1 MNEIVSINNEI
12 DYGKLLYPNN
22 QELNVNIWSSYDHC
36 ALKTVQNCK
45 DLSLLEKILNL
56 NSLFIDSYEYNKI
69 ESALEKVYTYPELVL
84 FSKDSPIK
92 NQFRIKSLL
101 LIDSQGDTIKPDYI
115 KKIEKIY
122 YNKENLSLV
131 IVIDEK
137 FQSSEE
143 KRLVKLKKK
152 EEERKS
158 KEEEYLQKQQK
169 EVSARISKLLD

>member
-12 DYGKLLYPNN
+12 DYGKQLYPNN

-36 ALKTVQNCK
+36 ALKTVQNCE

-69 ESALEKVYTYPELVL
+69 MNAFKNLSPYPELVL
-84 FSKDSPIK
+84 FSKDNPIK

-101 LIDSQGDTIKPDYI
+101 LVDSQGNEIKPNYV

-131 IVIDEK
+131 IVIDES
-137 FQSSEE
+137 FQWPEE
-143 KRLVKLKKK
+143 KEEQLEEKTKK
-152 EEERKS
+152 ENNERLENKINS
-158 KEEEYLQKQQK
+158 
-169 EVSARISKLLD
+169 LLK

>member
-1 MNEIVSINNEI
+1 MNEIVSINNKL
-12 DYGKLLYPNN
+12 DYGKQLYPNN

-36 ALKTVQNCK
+36 ALKTVQNCE
-45 DLSLLEKILNL
+45 DLSLLEKIFNL
-56 NSLFIDSYEYNKI
+56 NSLFIDSYEYDKI
-69 ESALEKVYTYPELVL
+69 ENALEKVYTYPELVL

-92 NQFRIKSLL
+92 NQFLIKSLL
-101 LIDSQGDTIKPDYI
+101 LVDSQGNEIKPDYV

-122 YNKENLSLV
+122 YNKESLSLV

-152 EEERKS
+152 EKERKI

-169 EVSARISKLLD
+169 EISARISQLLD